1 MINGCGQKL
10 LASLPNRASQN
21 LNCGRLKGDR
31 ILISSRETGFKVG
44 AVTRAAPCR
53 LPCYSCSGC
62 EPCRHKSQ
70 LAIKNLELQE
80 AARASAAGQRT
91 FRRLTLDH
99 LASSFAGLQHELA
112 LAAADAAAVRERER
126 ALRPL
131 ANSSH
136 RDISTCLS
144 THRKPGNFGARAR
157 THIRTYTHTHTH
169 THTHTQQVNN
179 NV

>member
-1 MINGCGQKL
+1 M
-10 LASLPNRASQN
+10 
-21 LNCGRLKGDR
+21 
-31 ILISSRETGFKVG
+31 ISSRETGFKVG
-44 AVTRAAPCR
+44 AVTRAAPCS

-99 LASSFAGLQHELA
+99 LASSFAGLQRKLA

-126 ALRPL
+126 ERESFTA
-131 ANSSH
+131 
-136 RDISTCLS
+136 TG
-144 THRKPGNFGARAR
+144 K
-157 THIRTYTHTHTH
+157 
-169 THTHTQQVNN
+169 
-179 NV
+179 